1 MQQTQAELSRLL
13 EFVRRDAKTLRRR
26 IEKVRLGLEDTCE
39 WDEEFRQ
46 GAIHELSWILEA
58 YERRIKSTESALS
71 KYAPPRLELVVDNT
85 RRSKS
90 NGKVAGPEG
99 GGAA

>member
-13 EFVRRDAKTLRRR
+13 ELVRRDAKTLRRR

-71 KYAPPRLELVVDNT
+71 KYAPARLELVVDNT

-90 NGKVAGPEG
+90 NGKVAVPEG

>member
-13 EFVRRDAKTLRRR
+13 ELVRRDAKTLRRR

-71 KYAPPRLELVVDNT
+71 KHAPPRLELVVDNT

-90 NGKVAGPEG
+90 NGKVAVPEG
-99 GGAA
+99 DGAA